1 MTLDPGTSAAGQ
13 LRSHLA
19 TSLNGD
25 PAWDLALSRLAS
37 GEKRTSRPGIR
48 S

>member
-1 MTLDPGTSAAGQ
+1 MTLDPGTSAVGQ

-25 PAWDLALSRLAS
+25 
-37 GEKRTSRPGIR
+37 RPGTWHCPA
-48 S
+48 